1 MNRDRLHLWQDR
13 LARNDSQYENWYAL
27 MDERE
32 RLYQGSRY
40 IFPLVNKYRPSNAKT
55 PHVRNICSE
64 LIEAQVDSNIPSP
77 KVTAVHEK
85 DEPLAKIIEDM
96 LRNEMDR
103 LPFAE
108 INDLMERI
116 VPIQGGGAYL
126 VEWDNTARTHT
137 TIGELNVV
145 PIHPRQM
152 VPQDGVYSG
161 IEDMDYIILKMPQ
174 TREYIYRRYGK
185 DVSFEGEAEP
195 DIKGGDGSTA
205 EDMVTQYIAYYRNDA
220 GGIGMYSWCGDVELE
235 DLEDYQ
241 ARRLRRCAV
250 CGQLEPTAD
259 DGDDMNYLYMLKE
272 QLTYSLSNLGLDNI
286 NANSFNEIAGII
298 NQPVILRLDGVDGS
312 LAEIDVN
319 LGIISTQLQDA
330 EGNIST
336 LQQTAASL
344 SAQLEDAEG
353 NISAIYQISESLST
367 RVEDAEGNITTLF
380 QTSDSLTSRVTSAEG
395 NISSLQQTAT
405 SLTSDISDLEGNY
418 TSLQQTVSGLRITAS
433 NGTTSSTL
441 TLTSN
446 GVQLS
451 STNVQI
457 TGMVTFT
464 DLSTSGRTTIN
475 GGNITTGII
484 SAIDISSVTIDGS
497 SITGSTF
504 ETILSAYGVGGEIQ
518 CYYLSNT
525 SSTYLAGGLRL
536 DDEGGSGDSQYRLFL
551 YTKTAL
557 GVSFALKLESAGSM
571 SLESGDSLWMYAP
584 NTVQITG
591 NTINLN
597 GTVRVNG
604 TVIG

>member
-1 MNRDRLHLWQDR
+1 MPSSILNTDI
-13 LARNDSQYENWYAL
+13 
-27 MDERE
+27 M
-32 RLYQGSRY
+32 
-40 IFPLVNKYRPSNAKT
+40 FPNLSGKST
-55 PHVRNICSE
+55 E
-64 LIEAQVDSNIPSP
+64 QQV
-77 KVTAVHEK
+77 
-85 DEPLAKIIEDM
+85 
-96 LRNEMDR
+96 
-103 LPFAE
+103 F
-108 INDLMERI
+108 
-116 VPIQGGGAYL
+116 
-126 VEWDNTARTHT
+126 
-137 TIGELNVV
+137 TI
-145 PIHPRQM
+145 
-152 VPQDGVYSG
+152 
-161 IEDMDYIILKMPQ
+161 
-174 TREYIYRRYGK
+174 
-185 DVSFEGEAEP
+185 
-195 DIKGGDGSTA
+195 
-205 EDMVTQYIAYYRNDA
+205 
-220 GGIGMYSWCGDVELE
+220 
-235 DLEDYQ
+235 
-241 ARRLRRCAV
+241 
-250 CGQLEPTAD
+250 
-259 DGDDMNYLYMLKE
+259 MNYLYMLKE

-286 NANSFNEIAGII
+286 NANSFVEIAGII

-312 LAEIDVN
+312 LAEINVN
-319 LGIISTQLQDA
+319 LGTVSSQLQDA

-380 QTSDSLTSRVTSAEG
+380 QTSASLTSRVTSAEG

-433 NGTTSSTL
+433 NGTQSSTL

-457 TGMVTFT
+457 TGMVTFA

-504 ETILSAYGVGGEIQ
+504 ETILTGYGVGGEVK
-518 CYYLSNT
+518 CYYLSNA
-525 SSTYLAGGLRL
+525 SDTYLAGGLRL
-536 DDEGGSGDSQYRLFL
+536 DDEGGGGDAQYRLFL
-551 YTKTAL
+551 YTNNVLGTA
-557 GVSFALKLESAGSM
+557 FALKLESAGSM
-571 SLESGDSLWMYAP
+571 SLESGGNIYINASSTGEISISAG
-584 NTVQITG
+584 TV
-591 NTINLN
+591 NLI

>member
-1 MNRDRLHLWQDR
+1 MPSSILNTDI
-13 LARNDSQYENWYAL
+13 
-27 MDERE
+27 M
-32 RLYQGSRY
+32 
-40 IFPLVNKYRPSNAKT
+40 FPNLSGKST
-55 PHVRNICSE
+55 E
-64 LIEAQVDSNIPSP
+64 QQV
-77 KVTAVHEK
+77 
-85 DEPLAKIIEDM
+85 
-96 LRNEMDR
+96 
-103 LPFAE
+103 F
-108 INDLMERI
+108 
-116 VPIQGGGAYL
+116 
-126 VEWDNTARTHT
+126 
-137 TIGELNVV
+137 TI
-145 PIHPRQM
+145 
-152 VPQDGVYSG
+152 
-161 IEDMDYIILKMPQ
+161 
-174 TREYIYRRYGK
+174 
-185 DVSFEGEAEP
+185 
-195 DIKGGDGSTA
+195 
-205 EDMVTQYIAYYRNDA
+205 
-220 GGIGMYSWCGDVELE
+220 
-235 DLEDYQ
+235 
-241 ARRLRRCAV
+241 
-250 CGQLEPTAD
+250 
-259 DGDDMNYLYMLKE
+259 MNYLYMLKE

-319 LGIISTQLQDA
+319 LGIISTQLKDA

-344 SAQLEDAEG
+344 STQLEDAEG

-367 RVEDAEGNITTLF
+367 RVED
-380 QTSDSLTSRVTSAEG
+380 AEG

-433 NGTTSSTL
+433 NGTQSSTL

-504 ETILSAYGVGGEIQ
+504 ETILTSRGIGGEIK

-525 SSTYLAGGLRL
+525 SESYLAGGLRL
-536 DDEGGSGDSQYRLFL
+536 DDMGGSGDSQYRMFL
-551 YTKTAL
+551 YTENAL

-584 NTVQITG
+584 QTVQITG
-591 NTINLN
+591 SVIKLC
-597 GTVRVNG
+597 GTVYVNDK
-604 TVIG
+604 VIG